1 MFRIPYTFTRTAEG
15 EIVNGRYTDGQTKT
29 FTASANVQPA
39 SASDYD
45 SLLALAEG
53 RRIERA
59 VRLYSSHRL
68 QVAGEASRGDRFTFE
83 GNVYEIAGVAPWRS
97 TPLRHYKYLA
107 WGVLE
112 P

>member
-15 EIVNGRYTDGQTKT
+15 SIVKGRYTEGGSST
-29 FTASANVQPA
+29 FVASANVQPA

-59 VRLYSSHRL
+59 VRLYSAERL
-68 QVAGEASRGDRFTFE
+68 QVAGEGSTGDRFTFE
-83 GNVYEIAGVAPWRS
+83 GAVYEVAGVAPWRS
-97 TPLRHYKYLA
+97 TPLRHFKYLA